1 MIRDKN
7 NDTNN
12 IIWSVIKVSKL
23 LIYED
28 TYKLIEEKF
37 FVTEKSNGR
46 MDDINI
52 ITSIIIDTT
61 DNNTLIKY
69 CLIYTSYSIWNTTLM
84 AIIAQ

>member
-1 MIRDKN
+1 MTLWGIMIRDKN

-69 CLIYTSYSIWNTTLM
+69 CLIYTSYSI
-84 AIIAQ
+84 

>member
-69 CLIYTSYSIWNTTLM
+69 CLIYTSYSI
-84 AIIAQ
+84 